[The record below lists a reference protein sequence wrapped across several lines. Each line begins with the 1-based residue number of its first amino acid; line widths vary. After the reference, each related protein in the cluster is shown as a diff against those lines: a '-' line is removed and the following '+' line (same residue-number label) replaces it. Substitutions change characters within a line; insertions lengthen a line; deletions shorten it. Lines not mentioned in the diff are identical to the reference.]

1 MTSDI
6 IEFPTLN
13 QPEAWDDPIL
23 FDYWQTPEI
32 KAQCLP
38 GIFGEYAA
46 ALAHATETPEAL
58 TVMTILGVLS
68 TIVTKQVFIS
78 PKQNWCEPINIYTLI
93 ALPPANHKSLV
104 LKQCMQPVVQWEKE
118 QKWNIDVEIKRL
130 RSERK
135 TQEKRVEALRIK
147 AAKAKTQTE
156 YLQLKEQAAQQEK
169 ELVEIP
175 IAPMLF
181 INDVTPESLATVL
194 HEQGG
199 RLSIFSDEGGVL
211 ETLAGLYS
219 QGTANI
225 DILLKGIDGGDVR
238 VRRKDRSFSLNP
250 YLTILL
256 AVQPAI
262 VSHLSEKKAYL
273 GNGTLERFLYVLPNS
288 RLGYRTHET
297 PSVPESLEQTYTQI
311 IRELLDKYVSQQ
323 HLSSLSSQLNLTL
336 SPTAQLAWRDYQDE
350 IEVELRP
357 DGKFEMCMGWAGKMP
372 GFSLRLAGLLHVAN
386 NGDSLIISDA
396 SMQNAL
402 TLAHALG
409 EHALAAFG
417 LMDVDSTSHDAQL
430 IFNWLQTLKQPT
442 FTQSELTYAWRHR
455 KWRNSRLKRALQ
467 VLHERH
473 LISEAVKLPTRKPTR
488 IYYIHPSLVSH

>member
-1 MTSDI
+1 MTSGI

-13 QPEAWDDPIL
+13 QSEAWDEPIL
-23 FDYWQTPEI
+23 FDNWKTPEI
-32 KAQCLP
+32 KAQWLP

-58 TVMTILGVLS
+58 SVMTVLGVLS
-68 TIVTKQVFIS
+68 TIVMKQVFIL
-78 PKQNWCEPINIYTLI
+78 PKQNWREPINIYTLI

-104 LKQCMQPVVQWEKE
+104 LKNCMQPIIHWEKE
-118 QKWNIDVEIKRL
+118 QKRILDIEIKKL

-135 TQEKRVEALRIK
+135 TQEKRIEALRVK

-156 YLQLKEQAAQQEK
+156 YLQFKDQAAQQER
-169 ELVEIP
+169 ELIEIP

-211 ETLAGLYS
+211 ETLGGLYS
-219 QGTANI
+219 QGAANI
-225 DILLKGIDGGDVR
+225 DILLKGIDGGDMR

-250 YLTILL
+250 YLTVLL
-256 AVQPAI
+256 AVQPAV
-262 VSHLSEKKAYL
+262 VSHLAEKKAYL

-288 RLGYRTHET
+288 RLGYRTHDT
-297 PSVPESLEQTYTQI
+297 PSVPEALQQNYTQQI
-311 IRELLDKYVSQQ
+311 HVLLEKYAPQFSSPLQSQI
-323 HLSSLSSQLNLTL
+323 NLTL
-336 SPTAQLAWRDYQDE
+336 SPTAQLAWRSYQAE
-350 IEVELRP
+350 IESELRP
-357 DGKFEMCMGWAGKMP
+357 EGKFEMCMGWAGKMP
-372 GFSLRLAGLLHVAN
+372 GFSLRLAGLLHIAN
-386 NGDSLIISDA
+386 NSDSLIISDA
-396 SMQNAL
+396 SMENAL
-402 TLAHALG
+402 ALAHALG

-417 LMDVDSTSHDAQL
+417 LMNFDSTSHDAQL

-455 KWRNSRLKRALQ
+455 KWNGSRLRRALQ

-473 LISEAVKLPTRKPTR
+473 LISEAIKIPTRKPTR
-488 IYYIHPSLVSH
+488 IYYIHPSLVTH